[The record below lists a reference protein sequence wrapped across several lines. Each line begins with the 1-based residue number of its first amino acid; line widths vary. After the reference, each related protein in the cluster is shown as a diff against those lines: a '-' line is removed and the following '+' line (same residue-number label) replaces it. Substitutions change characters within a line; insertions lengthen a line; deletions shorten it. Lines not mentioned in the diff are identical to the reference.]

1 MCAAILAVQI
11 IGWLCERISMEQLM
25 KGHMALSMSD
35 VKANFCGIVL
45 HENVRSLLAF
55 LELQCIPSCKELSKL
70 NHGEPKQ
77 QPSRLG

>member
-25 KGHMALSMSD
+25 KGHLALSMSD
-35 VKANFCGIVL
+35 VKANFCEIVL
-45 HENVRSLLAF
+45 QENVRSLLAF

>member
-1 MCAAILAVQI
+1 MCAAILVVQI

-35 VKANFCGIVL
+35 VKANFCEIVL
-45 HENVRSLLAF
+45 QENVRSLLAF

>member
-45 HENVRSLLAF
+45 QENVRSLLAF

-77 QPSRLG
+77 QPI

>member
-1 MCAAILAVQI
+1 MCVAILAVQI

-45 HENVRSLLAF
+45 QENVRSLLAF

>member
-45 HENVRSLLAF
+45 QENVRSLLAF

>member
-11 IGWLCERISMEQLM
+11 IGWLCERISMDQLM
-25 KGHMALSMSD
+25 KGHTALSMSD

-45 HENVRSLLAF
+45 QENVRSLLAF